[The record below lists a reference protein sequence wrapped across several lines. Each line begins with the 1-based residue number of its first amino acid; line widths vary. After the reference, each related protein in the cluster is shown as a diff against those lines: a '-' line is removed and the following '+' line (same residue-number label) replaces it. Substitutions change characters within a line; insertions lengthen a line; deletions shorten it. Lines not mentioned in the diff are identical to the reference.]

1 MVCPGVRQVCAAL
14 GLWDGSGAFVF
25 TSSTGVFA
33 EDGGPCSEDGPLLV
47 QGHSERTDR
56 RVPGL

>member
-1 MVCPGVRQVCAAL
+1 MVCAGVWQVRAAL

-33 EDGGPCSEDGPLLV
+33 EDGGPCSEDGPLLA